1 MGRNAAPHSFLE
13 KRFLINMQLAVYTYL
28 NLSVEKVWWRH
39 PFFCLIST
47 EVITVVIFSGFFPV
61 VINFLRRVPVI
72 GNILNLPG
80 ISMVCRLNIFHKST
94 VHA

>member
-13 KRFLINMQLAVYTYL
+13 KRVLINMQLAVYTYL

-39 PFFCLIST
+39 TFFCLIST

-80 ISMVCRLNIFHKST
+80 ISMVCRLYLFHKLI